1 MTFLNGDKM
10 FYRVHGVEF
19 LLDSGT
25 EEYIR
30 SHYPQM
36 CKWLRNFLVTDE
48 LDYFSFKEVERMYLE
63 LK

>member
-1 MTFLNGDKM
+1 M
-10 FYRVHGVEF
+10 FYRIHGVEF

-48 LDYFSFKEVERMYLE
+48 LDYFSFEDVKQMYME